1 MPLTVLSGSASHVS
15 MGSEIGY
22 VPTAQYGPMPVK
34 NQLVSLRIDNRPVL
48 FRTRQ
53 LPSISDGDRVA
64 FAGSVKNGTLEALAM
79 RNLTTGASY
88 HLPTTTLM
96 IIAVASIVLGI
107 PLIVVIGIGLFFI
120 GIGAWMFIK
129 ARNIGKAQAMV
140 DAEAAGVG
148 AGAAARGA

>member
-1 MPLTVLSGSASHVS
+1 MPLTVLSGVASHVS

-64 FAGSVKNGTLEALAM
+64 FAGSVKGGTLEALAM

-88 HLPTTTLM
+88 HLPTTPLM
-96 IIAVASIVLGI
+96 IIAVISIVFGI
-107 PLIVVIGIGLFFI
+107 PLILVIGIGLFFI
-120 GIGAWMFIK
+120 GIGVWMFLK
-129 ARNIGKAQAMV
+129 ARNIGRAQAMV
-140 DAEAAGVG
+140 DAE
-148 AGAAARGA
+148 GAAPAMQPVAR